1 MIAVQD
7 IRCGIYA
14 TYISLHLSTRYPRAQ
29 VPKRLPLNYAR
40 GEVLESLLDP
50 YLRAAL
56 QKGVPPLFT
65 DLRSLYDDPERVG
78 IIEKLMNRYLA
89 NLEETGHLC
98 EEGEFSRFNET
109 DLAMMYGVSVW

>member
-1 MIAVQD
+1 M
-7 IRCGIYA
+7 
-14 TYISLHLSTRYPRAQ
+14 
-29 VPKRLPLNYAR
+29 PKRLPLNYAR

-65 DLRSLYDDPERVG
+65 DIRSLYNDPEKIQIV
-78 IIEKLMNRYLA
+78 EKLMNGYLK

-98 EEGEFSRFNET
+98 ETG
-109 DLAMMYGVSVW
+109 